1 MGQGRRLETLLLRK
15 HLVFFNQNCLEETA
29 KSHLEKLIASSLKEI
44 DWRFYYQLIIGLN
57 EEVFSS
63 AANLC
68 VSTSSPPRP
77 PLQSSYFILI
87 WHRAEIHTK
96 LITVIFPFSRL

>member
-68 VSTSSPPRP
+68 VSTSSP
-77 PLQSSYFILI
+77 LQSSYFILI

>member
-1 MGQGRRLETLLLRK
+1 MGQGRRLETLLLLRK

-68 VSTSSPPRP
+68 VSTSSPP
-77 PLQSSYFILI
+77 LQSSYFILI

>member
-68 VSTSSPPRP
+68 VSTSSPRPP

>member
-1 MGQGRRLETLLLRK
+1 MGQGRLETLLRK
-15 HLVFFNQNCLEETA
+15 HLRLLVFFNQNCLEETA

-68 VSTSSPPRP
+68 VSSS
-77 PLQSSYFILI
+77 LQSSYFIFL